1 MSITFKKGFITF
13 DFILAS
19 LVCLALLSSMIQ
31 YAKGLEDTSDI
42 HLFRATTKAYAEH
55 TAHLINTAVA
65 DQIGQVDTDTTPLTR
80 WFVLGDRLPFPV
92 AADYNL
98 HSCFVWME
106 DSGSGSKDTLVVKTM
121 VKPKDAVLNEHP
133 DPSNTFKYPDMAD
146 NISSY
151 TVTVK
156 TPVTSLATLY
166 NAKIEG
172 GAECESSENPAEE
185 NNWCFCNA
193 LKIKSV
199 ATV

>member
-31 YAKGLEDTSDI
+31 YAKGLEDASDI
-42 HLFRATTKAYAEH
+42 HLFRATTKAYTEH
-55 TAHLINTAVA
+55 TAHLINTVVA
-65 DQIGQVDTDTTPLTR
+65 NQIGQVDTSEPTANRTR
-80 WFVLGDRLPFPV
+80 EFVLGDRFPFPV

-106 DSGSGSKDTLVVKTM
+106 DSDSSGSNDILVVKTQ
-121 VKPKDAVLNEHP
+121 VKSKNSNLIEHP
-133 DPSNTFKYPDMAD
+133 SPSNTFQYPDD
-146 NISSY
+146 DGISSY
-151 TVTVK
+151 TTTSK

-166 NAKIEG
+166 NAITNR
-172 GAECESSENPAEE
+172 ECENANDSSKE

-193 LKIKSV
+193 LKIKSEV
-199 ATV
+199 MA